1 MRDISPEK
9 RIIFPLD
16 LPTLTTAMVFVDRLK
31 ESVGTFKIGLELFT
45 SMGPRAVGSVKER
58 APGCSIFLDIK
69 FHDIPA
75 TVAGA
80 AASASALGVEF
91 VTAHCSDGPGMLRA
105 AVVAAPE
112 VKVLGVTVLTSL
124 RVEEL
129 TASGIDTE
137 KFATPADL
145 VLHRARIAKEAGCA
159 GVVCSGLEA
168 RAVREEAG
176 EDFLIIVPGIR
187 RETDGADDQSRITT
201 PYEAIYNGAD
211 YIVVG
216 RPIRKA
222 DDPARVAADISR
234 EIETALKD
242 RGS

>member
-1 MRDISPEK
+1 MKDISPEK

-45 SMGPRAVGSVKER
+45 STGPRAVGAVKER
-58 APGCSIFLDIK
+58 APGCSIFLDTK

-80 AASASALGVEF
+80 ASSASALGVEF
-91 VTAHCSDGPGMLRA
+91 VTAHCSDGPGMLRS
-105 AVVAAPE
+105 AVEVAPK
-112 VKVLGVTVLTSL
+112 VKILGVTVLTSL
-124 RVEEL
+124 SEEEFA
-129 TASGIDTE
+129 ASEVDTGR
-137 KFATPADL
+137 FATPADL
-145 VLHRARIAKEAGCA
+145 VLHRARVAKEAGCA
-159 GVVCSGLEA
+159 GVVCSGLDA
-168 RAVREEAG
+168 RSVRDETG
-176 EDFLIIVPGIR
+176 EDFLIIVPGVR

-201 PYEAIYNGAD
+201 PYEAIHNGAD

-234 EIETALKD
+234 EIAQALKD

>member
-16 LPTLTTAMVFVDRLK
+16 LPTLTTAMIFVDRLK
-31 ESVGTFKIGLELFT
+31 DSVGTFKIGLELFT
-45 SMGPRAVGSVKER
+45 STGPRAVGAVKER
-58 APGCSIFLDIK
+58 APGCSIFLDMK

-75 TVAGA
+75 TVARA
-80 AASASALGVEF
+80 VNSASALGVKF

-105 AVVAAPE
+105 AVEGAPK

-124 RVEEL
+124 SEEEL
-129 TASGIDTE
+129 RASGIDTGR
-137 KFATPADL
+137 FADPAAL

-168 RAVREEAG
+168 RSVRDEVG
-176 EDFLIIVPGIR
+176 EDFLIIVPGVR
-187 RETDGADDQSRITT
+187 RKVDGADDQSRVTT

-222 DDPARVAADISR
+222 DDPAAVAADISR

-242 RGS
+242 RG